1 MKRRQATATGVLAW
15 HFLPEDRRLRW
26 GSREIV
32 EVGRTLEMKGKPE
45 MCNRGFHASR
55 RIIDALKYATGPIL
69 CRVEVG
75 GTILEDDDKL
85 VGTTRRVVAMADA
98 SPMLHLFACDL
109 AEAVLKAAGVTD
121 SRALG
126 VIQAKRLWVAGDTTD
141 AEMAAALAAAC
152 DAACDEACDAACDEA
167 CDESCDEAWDAAWA
181 AACDEAL
188 DAARDAARDA
198 AWGAARDAECDA
210 ECDEA
215 WDASCDEALGAARAA
230 ARAAARGAARDAHNT
245 DLTHRALD
253 LLGIKEADR

>member
-1 MKRRQATATGVLAW
+1 MKTEAATGVLAW

-26 GSREIV
+26 DSREVV
-32 EVGRTLEMKGKPE
+32 EVGRTLKMKGEPE
-45 MCNRGFHASR
+45 VCRRGFHASR
-55 RIIDALKYATGPIL
+55 RIVDALNYAPGPIL

-121 SRALG
+121 ARALG
-126 VIQAKRLWVAGDTTD
+126 VIQAKRLWVAGDITD
-141 AEMAAALAAAC
+141 AEM
-152 DAACDEACDAACDEA
+152 DAARDAAWDA
-167 CDESCDEAWDAAWA
+167 ARDESCDEAWDAAWA

-210 ECDEA
+210 ACDEA
-215 WDASCDEALGAARAA
+215 RGEACDEALGA